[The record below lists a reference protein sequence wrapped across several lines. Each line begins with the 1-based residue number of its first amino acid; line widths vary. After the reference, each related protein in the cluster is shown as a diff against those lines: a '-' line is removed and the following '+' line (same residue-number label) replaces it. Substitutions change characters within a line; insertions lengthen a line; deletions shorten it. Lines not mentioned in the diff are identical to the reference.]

1 MLFEPNTK
9 DGKEVATY
17 ETIVSNSTRQKDPSL
32 VWTDFKFNVITLINA
47 KCLYIHRDL
56 AGAWYY
62 YGWASFIYAMTL
74 RPYDWLS
81 NKPTGS
87 PTLAASIFWS
97 MKKFV
102 ITSRHLD
109 LVVDE
114 RVRSTFLCL
123 SLIPKVVWLKGI
135 TNVEQVQG
143 FHGLGNGKTEKSITS
158 VPLFCEWWYNFLFL
172 PIAIQTY
179 QLRQVVLDI

>member
-1 MLFEPNTK
+1 MLFEPNTN

-56 AGAWYY
+56 AGACYY
-62 YGWASFIYAMTL
+62 YGWNSFIYATTL

-97 MKKFV
+97 MKKLWLHPDIWIWLLMSECEALFSV
-102 ITSRHLD
+102 YHLFRRSFRW
-109 LVVDE
+109 
-114 RVRSTFLCL
+114 RVFRTESKYRDFTVSTMEKRRS
-123 SLIPKVVWLKGI
+123 P
-135 TNVEQVQG
+135 
-143 FHGLGNGKTEKSITS
+143 
-158 VPLFCEWWYNFLFL
+158 
-172 PIAIQTY
+172 
-179 QLRQVVLDI
+179 